1 MSKLIDEELW
11 LEDPCALFSL
21 YLIPDSLMTQK
32 AKINALTRM
41 AIIIFI
47 VMWLSGIKYSS
58 IFLILSILFILLL
71 YYKKM
76 NKEKFSNL
84 PNQTTNMAN
93 ITKTA
98 INPTTLPRQD
108 MWLQKVK
115 GYDMLSQH
123 DHKRYGNINQ
133 VCHASNYAYDKQQVP
148 YSANSYVNATEQTQN
163 VCGLLQDNGVA
174 RPKIPYNELKK
185 VSSLHKT
192 DVGIDFFAPP
202 IQIQERSLIPPLIVP
217 RIMDKEVWSPTD
229 FNANKKVNR
238 ENWKDMTELMGSDKF
253 CPQKEPIVNVRM
265 SSSSIGDPT
274 KIQEYSQDFPVISDY
289 ANLPTEVKVYSDV
302 QPYRDGVILPAS
314 RQPIN
319 GNYGISEIPN
329 WDMSSEKKYYVNEAG
344 QFENLAELLKNER
357 QQNTAKNSIEDKA
370 SQPFYDRYDPQ
381 LIRDYGPE
389 GRQAEMPARAMWSTR
404 VTPYEARNPPDFNS
418 VFDPRFSGYG
428 DPFRSYLDADKGNIA
443 YYYGDVDAYRHP
455 VFLTRSKVDFIEQR
469 QPMGKIWPL
478 YNRDK
483 NMCLD
488 EAIEQAQNR
497 WFTDTTQFREGLMAS
512 QMNKRNAESWQQRYA
527 PISLRPT

>member
-1 MSKLIDEELW
+1 MSKLIDEDFW
-11 LEDPCALFSL
+11 TEDPCVLFSL

-41 AIIIFI
+41 ALIIFI

-76 NKEKFSNL
+76 NKENFSNI
-84 PNQTTNMAN
+84 PNQNSKVSNA
-93 ITKTA
+93 
-98 INPTTLPRQD
+98 PRQD
-108 MWLQKVK
+108 MFLQKVK
-115 GYDMLSQH
+115 GYEMLSQH
-123 DHKRYGNINQ
+123 DHNRYGNINQ
-133 VCHASNYAYDKQQVP
+133 VCNKNNYAYDKQLP
-148 YSANSYVNATEQTQN
+148 YSANSYVNVAEQTKSD
-163 VCGLLQDNGVA
+163 CGLLQDNGVA
-174 RPKIPYNELKK
+174 RSKIPYDELKN
-185 VSSLHKT
+185 VSSYHKT
-192 DVGIDFFAPP
+192 DVGINFFAPP
-202 IQIQERSLIPPLIVP
+202 IQIQERSLIPPLMVP

-229 FNANKKVNR
+229 FNSNKKINR
-238 ENWKDMTELMGSDKF
+238 ENYKDVTELMGSDKF
-253 CPQKEPIVNVRM
+253 CPKREEPIVNVRM
-265 SSSSIGDPT
+265 RSSACGDPT
-274 KIQEYSQDFPVISDY
+274 KIQEYANDFPTIADY
-289 ANLPTEVKVYSDV
+289 MNLPTEIKVYSDI

-329 WDMSSEKKYYVNEAG
+329 WDMSSEKKYYVNKAG
-344 QFENLAELLKNER
+344 QFQNLAELLKNEK
-357 QQNTAKNSIEDKA
+357 QQDTAKNAIEDKA

-389 GRQAEMPARAMWSTR
+389 GRQAEMPARDSWSTR
-404 VTPYEARNPPDFNS
+404 ASPYEARNPPDFNK
-418 VFDPRFSGYG
+418 VFDPRFTGYG
-428 DPFRSYLDADKGNIA
+428 DPYRSYLDADKGNIS
-443 YYYGDVDAYRHP
+443 YFYGDVDAYRHP

-483 NMCLD
+483 DMCLD
-488 EAIEQAQNR
+488 EAVEMAQNR

-512 QMNKRNAESWQQRYA
+512 QMNRRNGESWQQRYA
-527 PISLRPT
+527 PIMLRGGTGR

>member
-1 MSKLIDEELW
+1 MSKLIEEEFW
-11 LEDPCALFSL
+11 VENPCVLFNF
-21 YLIPDSLMTQK
+21 YLIPDSLMTEK
-32 AKINALTRM
+32 AKFNALTRM

-47 VMWLSGIKYSS
+47 VMFFSGIKYSS

-76 NKEKFSNL
+76 NREKFSNMS
-84 PNQTTNMAN
+84 NISTTPIKNN
-93 ITKTA
+93 ISNA
-98 INPTTLPRQD
+98 PRQD
-108 MWLQKVK
+108 AFLQQVK
-115 GYDMLSQH
+115 GLNMLSQH

-133 VCHASNYAYDKQQVP
+133 ACFANNYAYDKQEVP

-174 RPKIPYNELKK
+174 RARIPYNELKK

-202 IQIQERSLIPPLIVP
+202 IQIQERSLIPPLMVP

-238 ENWKDMTELMGSDKF
+238 ENYKDVTELFGSDKF
-253 CPQKEPIVNVRM
+253 CPKREPIVDVRM
-265 SSSSIGDPT
+265 ASSECGDPT
-274 KIQEYSQDFPVISDY
+274 KIQEYSQDFPVIADY
-289 ANLPTEVKVYSDV
+289 QNLPTEIQVYSDV
-302 QPYRDGVILPAS
+302 QPYKQGVILPAS

-319 GNYGISEIPN
+319 GNYGISEIPS
-329 WDMSSEKKYYVNEAG
+329 WDMSSEEKYYVDNAG
-344 QFENLAELLKNER
+344 KFVNLAELEKNER
-357 QQNTAKNSIEDKA
+357 QQNTAKNAITDKE

-389 GRQAEMPARAMWSTR
+389 GRQAEMPARSSWSTR
-404 VTPYEARNPPDFNS
+404 VSPYEARNPPDFNR
-418 VFDPRFSGYG
+418 VFDPRFTGYG

-443 YYYGDVDAYRHP
+443 YFYGDVDAYRHP

-497 WFTDTTQFREGLMAS
+497 WFADTTQFREGLMAS
-512 QMNKRNAESWQQRYA
+512 QMNKRNAEMWQLRYA